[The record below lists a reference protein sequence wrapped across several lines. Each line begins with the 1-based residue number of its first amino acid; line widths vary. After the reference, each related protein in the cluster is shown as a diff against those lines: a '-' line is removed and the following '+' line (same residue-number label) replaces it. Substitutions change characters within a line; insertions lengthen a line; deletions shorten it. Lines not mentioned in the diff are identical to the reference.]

1 VGIDGAPYRRYSC
14 WYQLSPGAA
23 VPRIATSKARDPS
36 AAAAGAGKPSDPL
49 LDGDTLELHRVLS
62 ELKRVYQ
69 FRDRDRI
76 CCYDISVTQWFGLDA
91 LARGDRLT
99 LNELAAALYL
109 DKSTASRVVDALE
122 RKGYVRRTPHPEDG
136 RALALGLTPTGK
148 RLHRRIE
155 EDLLAQ
161 ERRLLSEFDHEVRR
175 SMVQLI
181 GRLRDAAVARLAA
194 GGGRCC
200 SAE

>member
-1 VGIDGAPYRRYSC
+1 M
-14 WYQLSPGAA
+14 
-23 VPRIATSKARDPS
+23 PRIANSKARRGS
-36 AAAAGAGKPSDPL
+36 AARAGAGGASDPL

-76 CCYDISVTQWFGLDA
+76 CCHDVSVTQWFGLDS
-91 LARGDRLT
+91 LARRDLLT
-99 LNELAAALYL
+99 LNELAAELYL

-122 RKGYVRRTPHPEDG
+122 RKGYVRRAPHPEDG
-136 RALALGLTPTGK
+136 RALALRLTRAGK
-148 RLHRRIE
+148 RLQRRIE

-161 ERRLLSEFDHEVRR
+161 ERRLLCEFDHEVRR
-175 SMVQLI
+175 SMVRLI
-181 GRLRDAAVARLAA
+181 GRLADAAAARLVA